1 MAAMTASARPPY
13 GAGFDRQHRLLQL
26 DCSADLR
33 HYSRNL
39 GPGVQERIF
48 QTTSDALRSQL
59 DEHRDFL
66 LQHQGQQQQTQPQLG
81 PAPVVSGPPATNMSQ
96 PYTSHSH
103 LSPPPRLQ
111 SAAPRPMLQGKP
123 VPGDVSTYPPAL
135 SEALYSH
142 KAAAARIQQYDTRA
156 VYHVVYRTEK
166 RYSKEET
173 VVVGTCRSM
182 LAANELAAR
191 YFLENCLSDGDEAKY
206 KQLITGALSCEVGIE
221 NGRRTV
227 YTQEGRLE

>member
-1 MAAMTASARPPY
+1 MAATTALARQLY
-13 GAGFDRQHRLLQL
+13 GGGGFDRQHRLLQL

-66 LQHQGQQQQTQPQLG
+66 LRHQGQQQQQQPQLA
-81 PAPVVSGPPATNMSQ
+81 PAPVVSGPPTTSIPL
-96 PYTSHSH
+96 PYNSHPN
-103 LSPPPRLQ
+103 PPPRLQ
-111 SAAPRPMLQGKP
+111 SAAPRPIPPRKP
-123 VPGDVSTYPPAL
+123 IPGDVSTYPQAL
-135 SEALYSH
+135 SEAVYSQ
-142 KAAAARIQQYDTRA
+142 KATAAMGQPHGART
-156 VYHVVYRTEK
+156 VYHIVCRTEK

-173 VVVGTCRSM
+173 VVVGSCRSL
-182 LAANELAAR
+182 LAANEVAAR
-191 YFLENCLSDGDEAKY
+191 YFLENCLGDGDEAKY
-206 KQLITGALSCEVGIE
+206 KQLITGAVSCEVPIE